1 MSMDIAKILELVN
14 NYDAER
20 LAIDL
25 QIREIRRS
33 REVDTYRKIPVLR
46 NRKANLKR
54 PVSFG
59 QEVASRAWEI
69 NHEEPVLGK
78 MGITWSEDVLETFR
92 ENGIN
97 RFFYVGGGDKEFEKM
112 IFFIERGWTLTE
124 FGEIEY
130 MGEKAKG
137 FRFIRK
143 EQ

>member
-1 MSMDIAKILELVN
+1 MDISKILELVKT
-14 NYDAER
+14 YDEER
-20 LAIDL
+20 LSIDL
-25 QIREIRRS
+25 QIREIRQS

-59 QEVASRAWEI
+59 QEVAARAWEL
-69 NHEEPVLGK
+69 NHEEPILGK
-78 MGITWSEDVLETFR
+78 LGITWSDDILKTFSG
-92 ENGIN
+92 NGIS
-97 RFFYVGGGDKEFEKM
+97 RFFYVGGGEKEFEKM
-112 IFFIERGWTLTE
+112 IQFIERGWELVE
-124 FGEIEY
+124 FGEVEY